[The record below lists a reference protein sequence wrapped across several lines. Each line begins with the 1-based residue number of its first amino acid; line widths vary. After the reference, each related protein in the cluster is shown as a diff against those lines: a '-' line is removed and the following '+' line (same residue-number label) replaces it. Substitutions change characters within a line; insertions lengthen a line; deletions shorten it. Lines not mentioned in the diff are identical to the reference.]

1 MRNRQAAPDAMP
13 GKLKSFVLVR
23 QDLTLAQQLVQA
35 CHAAMGA
42 GFEFTSGEH
51 PHLVLLGVP
60 DKLSLDSWNAVL
72 DRLEVPRH
80 LFFEP
85 DDGVGNSALAT
96 APLPRRHWK
105 HFRDLP
111 LWAPPAAG

>member
-1 MRNRQAAPDAMP
+1 MRDGQTPASAT

-23 QDLTLAQQLVQA
+23 QDLPLTQQLVQA

-42 GFEFTSGEH
+42 GFEFAPGEH
-51 PHLVLLGVP
+51 PHLVLLSVP
-60 DKLSLDSWNAVL
+60 DKASLDSWDAALGQL
-72 DRLEVPRH
+72 DVPGH

-111 LWAPPAAG
+111 LWSHPAAG